1 MEQFDLKRGMQG
13 LSGLREELLNKT
25 SALREPFEGAPDV
38 PALSYMSDN
47 MVAPPS
53 HFKSYSNHKI
63 TPAFRQ
69 EAATQEQ
76 YGTQGTG
83 R

>member
-1 MEQFDLKRGMQG
+1 MEQADLKRGMQG

-25 SALREPFEGAPDV
+25 SAPREPFEGVPDV
-38 PALSYMSDN
+38 SALSYMSYK
-47 MVAPPS
+47 MVTPLS
-53 HFKSYSNHKI
+53 HFKSYRNHKI

>member
-1 MEQFDLKRGMQG
+1 MEQANLKRGMQG
-13 LSGLREELLNKT
+13 LSGLREELLDRT
-25 SALREPFEGAPDV
+25 AEPREPFEGAPDV

-47 MVAPPS
+47 MIAPPS
-53 HFKSYSNHKI
+53 HLKSYSNHKI

-69 EAATQEQ
+69 EAGAQEQ

-83 R
+83 K